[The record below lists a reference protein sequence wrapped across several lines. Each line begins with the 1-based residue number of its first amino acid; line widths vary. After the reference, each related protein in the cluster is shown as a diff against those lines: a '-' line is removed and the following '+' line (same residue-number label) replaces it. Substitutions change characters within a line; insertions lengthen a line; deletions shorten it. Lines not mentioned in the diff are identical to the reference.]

1 MTRCWSALP
10 HPAMVISLGEFTET
24 AYRETRQIHK
34 KSDSRFVWFM
44 WQAVRVLLSGKGRP
58 PASEAIMELL
68 RTKLVTTMTGLSRM
82 TIYRLELAGQFPAR
96 RKLAKNSVA
105 WLEDEIKASIN
116 SRPSGPV
123 SRRGVE
129 PPLPLF
135 S

>member
-1 MTRCWSALP
+1 MPTTGKLNECIRNATRDLYKPYDRLFAYFSPEYA
-10 HPAMVISLGEFTET
+10 HP
-24 AYRETRQIHK
+24 
-34 KSDSRFVWFM
+34 
-44 WQAVRVLLSGKGRP
+44 P
-58 PASEAIMELL
+58 PEAIMQLL
-68 RTKLVTTMTGLSRM
+68 RTKQVTTMTGLSRM

-105 WLEDEIKASIN
+105 WLEDEIKAWIK

-129 PPLPLF
+129 PQLPLF